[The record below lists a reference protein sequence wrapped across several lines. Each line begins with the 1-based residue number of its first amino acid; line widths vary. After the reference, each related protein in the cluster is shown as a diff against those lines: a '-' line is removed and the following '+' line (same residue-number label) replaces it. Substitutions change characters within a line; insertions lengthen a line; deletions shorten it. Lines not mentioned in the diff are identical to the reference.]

1 MTRTTQSLI
10 RLVDDDESVLKAQSL
25 FLEMAGFKVKAY
37 NSAIS
42 FLDNDDFSVTGC
54 LVLDVRMP
62 HMSGIELQN
71 ELIRRGCDLP
81 IIFLS
86 AHGDIEMAVDAVHR
100 GAKTFLVKP
109 PRLEKLLEY
118 IKEAVEEHKE
128 KQKGRRF
135 AESLVQQW
143 SQLTETER
151 QVADMVAKGLTNNMI
166 SFVLEITERTVRSH
180 RSSIYEKLEVENA
193 AELSVF
199 LNDLNKYKR
208 AYLSASQ

>member
-1 MTRTTQSLI
+1 M
-10 RLVDDDESVLKAQSL
+10 
-25 FLEMAGFKVKAY
+25 
-37 NSAIS
+37 
-42 FLDNDDFSVTGC
+42 
-54 LVLDVRMP
+54 
-62 HMSGIELQN
+62 
-71 ELIRRGCDLP
+71 
-81 IIFLS
+81 
-86 AHGDIEMAVDAVHR
+86 
-100 GAKTFLVKP
+100 
-109 PRLEKLLEY
+109 
-118 IKEAVEEHKE
+118 
-128 KQKGRRF
+128 
-135 AESLVQQW
+135 QQW